1 MIGLRNGKRNTSAGG
16 RMEKL
21 SNEDLVQRLRSS
33 AYVAGLNDTDSYDEE
48 YEAKAELLSRL
59 ESGDRAKQTI
69 KELIPMINKMLE
81 GK

>member
-1 MIGLRNGKRNTSAGG
+1 
-16 RMEKL
+16 MEKL

-59 ESGDRAKQTI
+59 ESGDRAKQMC
-69 KELIPMINKMLE
+69 KEIVELYDKHFE
-81 GK
+81 E